1 MEHKMKVILKSDLK
15 GTGKIGELI
24 NVSDG
29 YARNYL
35 IPRGLA
41 MEADNKAL
49 NELHNREQSVK
60 HHAEA
65 EKQNAEDAAKE
76 LSGKTVKVFAKAG
89 AKGKLFGSVT
99 SKEIADAIKNQL
111 NIDIDKRKII
121 LQDDIKS
128 YGSVEIEVK
137 LYPAVSTKLFVVVGS
152 KE

>member
-1 MEHKMKVILKSDLK
+1 MKVILKSDLK
-15 GTGKIGELI
+15 GTGKAGDLA

-29 YARNYL
+29 YAKNYL

-49 NELHNREQSVK
+49 NELHNREQSEK

-65 EKQNAEDAAKE
+65 EKQNAEDAAKA
-76 LSGKTVKVFAKAG
+76 LSGQTVKVFAKAG

-99 SKEIADAIKNQL
+99 SKEIAEAIKNQL
-111 NIDIDKRKII
+111 NIDIDKRKIV

-128 YGSVEIEVK
+128 YGSVEIEAK
-137 LYPAVSTKLFVVVGS
+137 LYPGVSTKLYVVVGA